1 MRFVIEIDLD
11 AVTGVPEQE
20 VGRIL
25 RFWAGALKQ
34 MELVPGTEHELSD
47 SEYKVVGHLR
57 VSSDTSG

>member
-1 MRFVIEIDLD
+1 MRFVIDIDLD
-11 AVTGVPEQE
+11 AVSGAPEQE

-34 MELVPGTEHELSD
+34 MELEPGTEHELSD

-57 VSSDTSG
+57 VTG